1 MTETRK
7 AMILGCGGTRLS
19 AEERDFFRA
28 AQPWGFIL
36 FRRNVESLSQV
47 RALTDAMRDVV
58 GWHAPVFVDQEGGT
72 VRRLRP
78 PLVRDYP
85 AASAIGAL
93 YETSRAAACEA
104 AFLSGRLMAADLVAA
119 GIDCDCAPVL
129 DIPPEPGAGFLADRA
144 FGCDPD
150 QVIALATAQA
160 EGLKAGGVR
169 PVIKHMPGHGRG
181 LLNSHKRLPVVDAP
195 LAALR
200 ETDFRPFRE
209 IRGITM
215 AMTCHV
221 LFAAI
226 DPDNPAS
233 ASRKLVEEVMRGEI
247 GFDGLI
253 ISDDISMNALS
264 GDIATRARAVAAAGV
279 DIVLHCNGDMAEMR
293 AVADEAPLLAGAAL
307 ARAGHALGEPPEADD
322 SDLAALARRFDDVL
336 AGKG

>member
-19 AEERDFFRA
+19 AEETDFFRA
-28 AQPWGFIL
+28 VQPWGFIL
-36 FRRNVESLSQV
+36 FRRNVESLAQIK
-47 RALTDAMRDVV
+47 ALTEAMREAV

-85 AASAIGAL
+85 AASVIGAL
-93 YETSRAAACEA
+93 YETSRTAALEA
-104 AFLSGRLMAADLVAA
+104 AFLSGRLMAGDLHGV
-119 GIDCDCAPVL
+119 GINCDCAPVL

-144 FGCDPD
+144 FGTDPD

-160 EGLKAGGVR
+160 EGLKAGGVL

-181 LLNSHKRLPVVDAP
+181 LLDSHQRLPVVDA
-195 LAALR
+195 ALETLR
-200 ETDFRPFRE
+200 DTDFRPFRE
-209 IRGITM
+209 IPGIVM

-221 LFAAI
+221 LFTAV
-226 DPDNPAS
+226 DPENPAS
-233 ASRKLVEEVMRGEI
+233 ASRKVVEEIMRGEI

-264 GDIATRARAVAAAGV
+264 GDIAARARAVTAAGV
-279 DIVLHCNGDMAEMR
+279 DIILHCNGDMNEMR
-293 AVADEAPLLAGAAL
+293 AAAEEAPALAGAAL
-307 ARAGHALGEPPEADD
+307 ARAEQALVGAPEADG
-322 SDLAALARRFDDVL
+322 SDLAALSRRFDDL
-336 AGKG
+336 LEGKG